1 MPLLGALYQNYLKD
15 RFWPTA
21 AKPLKLTGIRTLEF
35 SSNWLVDR
43 LLILPTTSAPKPG
56 QKRLMLALRNFNRH
70 RLQLHL
76 LPRLALGQA

>member
-1 MPLLGALYQNYLKD
+1 MGNQNDVIASLVQ
-15 RFWPTA
+15 FAVGFPTH
-21 AKPLKLTGIRTLEF
+21 IEF

-70 RLQLHL
+70 RLKRQAVSGYPAWGSRQLSVC
-76 LPRLALGQA
+76 R